1 MDIKNRIKEKL
12 VESYGEPFESYLEH
26 KYEDK
31 IIEVLVNG
39 DFKTKEEWL
48 TYNQVIVELKH
59 SIKDLLKVK
68 QLQYGLTDD
77 KAPNDACIEV
87 MEDIKTLNSELSRL
101 YDKIK
106 SF

>member
-1 MDIKNRIKEKL
+1 LDIKSKIREKL
-12 VESYGEPFESYLEH
+12 IESYGEPFNSYLEH

-31 IIEVLVNG
+31 IVEVLVNG
-39 DFKTKEEWL
+39 DFETKEAWL

-68 QLQYGLTDD
+68 ELQYNLTDD
-77 KAPNDACIEV
+77 KSPNIACIEV
-87 MEDIKTLNSELSRL
+87 IEDIKTLNSELSRL